1 MLIISKRL
9 NSLTSDGTLKFS
21 KMAQLIANSVK
32 FLAIKLSE
40 TTAPKIK
47 QKLDRHIPHYDRV
60 IMYQNDIEVFVT
72 TIPQIFSD
80 SIEYILASLFLLV
93 TAITKYPFFDRIM
106 YNVRLMIKVL
116 ADFIVS
122 ENSNTDLIFPDITDK
137 DVEFMSYMFHGFLL
151 CSIIYFIS
159 MFWLNTLLY
168 LATKKQE
175 ELQEELN
182 KYIFFC
188 PDNNEELLKKFSEY
202 NPEHGETCPICMAD
216 FTGTAL
222 KHNCCTTFYHRE
234 CITEWSRRSKY
245 CPYCRQ

>member
-9 NSLTSDGTLKFS
+9 NSLTSDGTLKLS
-21 KMAQLIANSVK
+21 KMAQLIASIVK
-32 FLAIKLSE
+32 FIAIKLSE
-40 TTAPKIK
+40 KTAPKIK
-47 QKLDRHIPHYDRV
+47 QKLDRYIPNYDRV
-60 IMYQNDIEVFVT
+60 IMYQNNIEVFVT
-72 TIPQIFSD
+72 TIPEIFSD
-80 SIEYILASLFLLV
+80 SVEYILASLLLLV
-93 TAITKYPFFDRIM
+93 TAIIKYPFFERIM
-106 YNVRLMIKVL
+106 YIVKTLIKVL

-122 ENSNTDLIFPDITDK
+122 EESNNKLIFPDITYK
-137 DVEFMSYMFHGFLL
+137 DIEFMSYMFHGFLL

-168 LATKKQE
+168 LAKKKE
-175 ELQEELN
+175 EELN

-188 PDNNEELLKKFSEY
+188 PDNNEDLLKKFSEF

-222 KHNCCTTFYHRE
+222 KHNCCSAFYHRE
-234 CITEWSRRSKY
+234 CITTWSKRSKY